1 MSASSALMY
10 IYYVCIILP
19 QKGPSSDCSLLSRK
33 SFTGRMMK
41 NIIFLL
47 LRHGDNTKLHIVSS
61 PCSVSGPAPRLLH
74 MEKWLR
80 NYCFLWKSCNY
91 PSTQEIYIPSTEG
104 SFVWLAVLYEKYA
117 ESIPTALAHRA
128 AQASLFLVFL
138 CLPCPGRKKGFLCK
152 SSMASWD
159 PFPQT
164 WGGEHLW
171 TYFSPWMKEKVQVEG
186 FRDCLFFFF
195 WGDGWRAV
203 LSEGC
208 SAALLGLFSSWN
220 LQLWTFLNPL
230 QSKWVCKKKAYPN
243 FACPK
248 RHFRGCRNCF
258 AQVRAAWDLPRGQC
272 WDTEGGLGS
281 QGPGGRGAVPG
292 TPGSG
297 PCSRATICHRH
308 GGQAE
313 ISQSPFKLLNFFN
326 ENKVR
331 WRFLVWVSLVWL
343 VK

>member
-195 WGDGWRAV
+195 LGWWLKGCAEWRLLCCTVGTV
-203 LSEGC
+203 LLLKL
-208 SAALLGLFSSWN
+208 AAMNVPKSTPVKMS
-220 LQLWTFLNPL
+220 LQ
-230 QSKWVCKKKAYPN
+230 KKSLPQLCLPQKA
-243 FACPK
+243 F
-248 RHFRGCRNCF
+248 
-258 AQVRAAWDLPRGQC
+258 
-272 WDTEGGLGS
+272 
-281 QGPGGRGAVPG
+281 
-292 TPGSG
+292 
-297 PCSRATICHRH
+297 
-308 GGQAE
+308 
-313 ISQSPFKLLNFFN
+313 
-326 ENKVR
+326 
-331 WRFLVWVSLVWL
+331 
-343 VK
+343 